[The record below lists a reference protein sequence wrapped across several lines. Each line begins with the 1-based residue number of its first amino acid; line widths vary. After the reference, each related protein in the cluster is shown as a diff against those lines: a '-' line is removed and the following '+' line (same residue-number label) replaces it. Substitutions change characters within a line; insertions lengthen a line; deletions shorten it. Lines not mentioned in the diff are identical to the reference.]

1 MEGLFVIWGNVCV
14 CVCRVC
20 MCVCDAV
27 ARGVRGNKW
36 TWLPAWWVGIE
47 WTPFYSIKHHVL
59 HIQ

>member
-1 MEGLFVIWGNVCV
+1 VIWGNVCV

-27 ARGVRGNKW
+27 ARGLRGNKW